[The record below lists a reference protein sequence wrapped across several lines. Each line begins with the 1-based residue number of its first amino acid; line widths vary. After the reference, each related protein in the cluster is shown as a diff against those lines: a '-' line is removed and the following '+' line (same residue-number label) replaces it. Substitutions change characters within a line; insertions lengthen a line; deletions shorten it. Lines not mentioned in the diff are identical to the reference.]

1 MMVPRRT
8 QVVKPQTGRYAGFTH
23 RFIHII
29 APPLFDKLKNQLPG
43 ADETQLLTGNLL
55 DIAHVA
61 V

>member
-1 MMVPRRT
+1 MVPRRT
-8 QVVKPQTGRYAGFTH
+8 HVVKPQTGWYSGLTH
-23 RFIHII
+23 EFIHII
-29 APPLFDKLKNQLPG
+29 APPLFDELKNQLPG